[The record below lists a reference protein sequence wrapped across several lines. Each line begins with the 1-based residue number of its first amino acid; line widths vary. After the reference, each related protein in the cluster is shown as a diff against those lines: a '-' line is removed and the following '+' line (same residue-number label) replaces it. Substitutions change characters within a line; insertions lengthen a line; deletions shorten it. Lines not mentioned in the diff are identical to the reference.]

1 MSEVKGQTSEKR
13 KYIPPISISSLPKET
28 DRSILLGKIIDLNS
42 KAFFDID
49 QLTKH
54 TVIVGGSGTGKTIAG
69 MVIAEECLLKKVAVV
84 VFTPTK
90 EWNFFG
96 SKCDSGKMLRLYKE
110 FGLSEEDRKEF
121 NHRELVVSCDDL
133 NIDVT
138 SYVEEG
144 KINVFVLDE
153 LTEND
158 YNEFVKNSLES
169 MMYKNWETT
178 DKLKVLLV
186 FENAYKLLPSFG
198 NKAAL
203 MLEKACREFRKY
215 GIGILLI
222 THSFSDFGPA
232 VLGNVASEIWFK
244 TSYDRDLDRITHR
257 YGPEYRTAVVR
268 LRTGECMIANVE
280 YNYSKPWFIKFRPL
294 YHKFQ

>member
-1 MSEVKGQTSEKR
+1 MSKIMGRTSEKR
-13 KYIPPISISSLPKET
+13 KYITPISTASLPKET
-28 DRSILLGKIIDLNS
+28 NRSIFLGKIIGLNS

-54 TVIVGGSGTGKTIAG
+54 MFIVGGSGTGKTTAG
-69 MVIAEECLLKKVAVV
+69 MVIAEECLLKNIAVI
-84 VFTPTK
+84 VFAPTK
-90 EWNFFG
+90 QWNFFG
-96 SKCDSGKMLRLYKE
+96 SKCDSEKMLRLYKE

-121 NHRELVVSCDDL
+121 DHREVGISYDDL
-133 NIDVT
+133 SIDMAN
-138 SYVEEG
+138 YIEEN

-169 MMYKNWETT
+169 MIYKSWATT
-178 DKLKVLLV
+178 DKLKILLV
-186 FENAYKLLPSFG
+186 FENAYKLLPNFG
-198 NKAAL
+198 SKAAL

-232 VLGNVASEIWFK
+232 VLGNIASEIWFK
-244 TSYDRDLDRITHR
+244 TSHDRDLDRIGHR
-257 YGPEYRTAVVR
+257 YAPEYRAAVVK
-268 LRTGECMIANVE
+268 LRAGECMIANVE
-280 YNYSKPWFIKFRPL
+280 YNYSKPWFVKFRPL

>member
-1 MSEVKGQTSEKR
+1 MR
-13 KYIPPISISSLPKET
+13 KKISGDERYYITPISIDSLPKET
-28 DRSILLGKIIDLNS
+28 DNSIFLGKIIGVNS
-42 KAFFDID
+42 KAFFDIN
-49 QLTKH
+49 QLVKH
-54 TVIVGGSGTGKTIAG
+54 IFIVGAPGTGKTVAG
-69 MVIAEECLLKKVAVV
+69 MVIAEECLLKNVSVL

-90 EWNFFG
+90 QWNYFG
-96 SKCDSGKMLRLYKE
+96 MKCDSEKMLRLYEE
-110 FGLSEEDRKEF
+110 FGLSEENRKEF
-121 NHRELVVSCDDL
+121 NHREIIISYNDL

-138 SYVEEG
+138 SYIEEG
-144 KINVFVLDE
+144 KINVFVLDQ

-158 YNEFVKNSLES
+158 YNEFIKNSLEQ
-169 MMYKNWETT
+169 MIYKNWETT
-178 DKLKVLLV
+178 DKLKVLLI
-186 FENAYKLLPSFG
+186 FENAYKLLPNFG

-244 TSYDRDLDRITHR
+244 TSYDKDLERISHR
-257 YGPEYRTAVVR
+257 YGPEYRTAIVK
-268 LRTGECMIANVE
+268 LRIGECMIANVE

-294 YHKFQ
+294 YHKLQ

>member
-1 MSEVKGQTSEKR
+1 MGKKSEER
-13 KYIPPISISSLPKET
+13 RYIAPISIDSLPKET
-28 DRSILLGKIIDLNS
+28 DRSIFLGKIIGLNS
-42 KAFFDID
+42 KAFFDMD

-54 TVIVGGSGTGKTIAG
+54 MFIVGGPGTGKTVAG
-69 MVIAEECLLKKVAVV
+69 MVIAEECLLKNVAVL

-90 EWNFFG
+90 QWNSFG
-96 SKCDSGKMLRLYKE
+96 SKCDSEKMLRLYKE
-110 FGLSEEDRKEF
+110 FGLSEGDRKEF
-121 NHRELVVSCDDL
+121 NHREVTISYDDL
-133 NIDVT
+133 KIDVT
-138 SYVEEG
+138 NYIEEN

-158 YNEFVKNSLES
+158 YNEFVKNSLEC
-169 MMYKNWETT
+169 MIYKSWETT

-186 FENAYKLLPSFG
+186 FENAYKLSPNFG

-244 TSYDRDLDRITHR
+244 TSYDKDLDRITHR
-257 YGPEYRTAVVR
+257 YGPEYRAAVVK
-268 LRTGECMIANVE
+268 LRTGECMLANVD